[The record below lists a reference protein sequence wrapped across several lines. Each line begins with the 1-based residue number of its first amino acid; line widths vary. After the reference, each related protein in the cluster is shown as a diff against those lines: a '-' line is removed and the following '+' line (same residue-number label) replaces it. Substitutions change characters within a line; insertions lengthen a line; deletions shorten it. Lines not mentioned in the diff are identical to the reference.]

1 MKKYL
6 TTALFLLCVAMSISA
21 QNPRTDTSMVLSVYN
36 TGKCFKM
43 EAADFGGAVT
53 ATLVG
58 TMVRSYDTVMVL
70 KENGQRDTTG
80 RKPLRYKVERPCDKM
95 SQGLKDK
102 IVVMELNKDCDVTQT
117 CLNVQRAG
125 AKAFVIIHNSNSQG
139 NIKLPKRGAFKDSIR
154 IPIFTVRNVL
164 GDSITA
170 LLPTVVGIRKPV
182 IPPVRPNQLVAST
195 NNGTTANEAKDAV
208 KMAENDADTEGSS
221 EKANSFLQPTANS
234 FSNTKVKF
242 GISPNPTNDQTTL
255 TYQFSKA
262 TDATITVETASG
274 QVVLSQQLKGV
285 TVGSLDISTLEW
297 ANGTYILSL
306 QSGKDI
312 KTKKFVVQH

>member
-1 MKKYL
+1 MIKYAII
-6 TTALFLLCVAMSISA
+6 ALFLLAVASTSPA
-21 QNPRTDTSMVLSVYN
+21 QNRADTSIALSVYN
-36 TGKCFKM
+36 TGVSFKLIP
-43 EAADFGGAVT
+43 ADFGGIIT
-53 ATLVG
+53 TNLVA
-58 TMVRSYDTVMVL
+58 TMVMSYDTVMVL
-70 KENGQRDTTG
+70 KENGKRDTASG
-80 RKPLRYKVERPCDKM
+80 RAIVRYKVERRCDKM
-95 SQGLKDK
+95 SRGLKGK

-125 AKAFVIIHNSNSQG
+125 AKAFVIIHNSNAQG
-139 NIKLPKRGAFKDSIR
+139 NIKLPNRGSFKDSIR
-154 IPIFTVRNVL
+154 IPIFTVRS
-164 GDSITA
+164 GISDSITA

-195 NNGTTANEAKDAV
+195 NNGGQLQADKLSEKTAQ
-208 KMAENDADTEGSS
+208 DADTDS
-221 EKANSFLQPTANS
+221 ETAHPDL
-234 FSNTKVKF
+234 SNGISLGKKGF
-242 GISPNPTNDQTTL
+242 YISPNPTNDQTTL

-285 TVGSLDISTLEW
+285 TVGSLDIQTVEW

-306 QSGKDI
+306 QSGKEI

>member
-1 MKKYL
+1 MIKYL
-6 TTALFLLCVAMSISA
+6 TTVFCLLMAAMSYA
-21 QNPRTDTSMVLSVYN
+21 QGTRADTSTLLSVYN
-36 TGKCFKM
+36 TGVVFKM
-43 EAADFGGAVT
+43 IPADFGGIIT
-53 ATLVG
+53 TNLVA
-58 TMVRSYDTVMVL
+58 TMVMSYDTVMVL
-70 KENGQRDTTG
+70 KENGKRDTSSG
-80 RKPLRYKVERPCDKM
+80 RAIIRYKVERRCDKM
-95 SQGLKDK
+95 SRGLKDK

-139 NIKLPKRGAFKDSIR
+139 NIKLPNRGAFKDSIR
-154 IPIFTVRNVL
+154 IPIFTVRSGI

-195 NNGTTANEAKDAV
+195 NNGGLLQADKLSEQAV
-208 KMAENDADTEGSS
+208 QDADADS
-221 EKANSFLQPTANS
+221 ETSNGNLSNGIRVGKKG
-234 FSNTKVKF
+234 FS
-242 GISPNPTNDQTTL
+242 ISPNPTNDQTTL
-255 TYQFSKA
+255 TYQFSKP
-262 TDATITVETASG
+262 TDATVQIETASG
-274 QVVLSQQLKGV
+274 QIVLSQQLKGV
-285 TVGSLDISTLEW
+285 TVGSLDISTSEW

>member
-6 TTALFLLCVAMSISA
+6 TTALFLFFAATSILA
-21 QNPRTDTSMVLSVYN
+21 QNPNADTSMVLSVYN
-36 TGKCFKM
+36 TGKNFKLIS
-43 EAADFGGAVT
+43 ADFGSVVST
-53 ATLVG
+53 TLVG

-80 RKPLRYKVERPCDKM
+80 RKPICYKVERLCDKM
-95 SQGLKDK
+95 SKGLNDK

-139 NIKLPKRGAFKDSIR
+139 NIKLPKRGSFKDSIR
-154 IPIFTVRNVL
+154 IPIFTVRSGI

-182 IPPVRPNQLVAST
+182 IPPVRPQQLVAST
-195 NNGTTANEAKDAV
+195 NNGGLLQADKLSEQAIQ
-208 KMAENDADTEGSS
+208 DADNDS
-221 EKANSFLQPTANS
+221 EVVNNSPSNGLRLGKKGFFLA
-234 FSNTKVKF
+234 
-242 GISPNPTNDQTTL
+242 PNPSHDQTTL
-255 TYQFSKA
+255 TYQFSKP
-262 TDATITVETASG
+262 TDATVVVETASG

-285 TVGSLDISTLEW
+285 TAGSLDISTLEW